1 MAITR
6 YEQIEINRVTNSVD
20 EIGQYTTTITPWFA
34 TRALVHSVKNS
45 LNINKEER
53 VYTDLANFK
62 INFTPNTQSIVDN
75 QPLYSITWRNH
86 DWRIDSA
93 VEADDRMSVTLYC
106 YRNDPIVPV

>member
-34 TRALVHSVKNS
+34 TRALVHAVKNS
-45 LNINKEER
+45 LNINIEER
-53 VYTDLANFK
+53 VYTDLVNFK
-62 INFTPNTQSIVDN
+62 INYTPNAQNIVDN
-75 QPLYSITWRNH
+75 QPLYSITWRDK

-93 VEADDRMSVTLYC
+93 LEADDRMSVTFYC
-106 YRNDPIVPV
+106 YRNDPVVPV